1 MTIQGMDAL
10 LKKLRKLPEEVAKV
24 TETAVKMTAV
34 QVCVEYAR
42 ATGPGV
48 NTLSDKPV
56 TDYGRAVKRQIE
68 SVFPSSERPAAVA
81 ALVKRRSEKLYRA
94 YLRAMREASS
104 APTKK
109 QVRSGKLAAPMGKTR
124 EGKLAQARKYLAAA
138 GIRVDELTRAAHDSA
153 RVGPGRSIPKK
164 AEPVAV
170 VNAAR
175 LRVYTREEVRRAG
188 MAKAA
193 WYQAAGMVV
202 KRVRGTA
209 RGQDGRRSYQR
220 FPQSLRKVAQRY
232 PGLGYAEVMGS
243 GMATVVKIASRV
255 KHAPEASDELLMA
268 QGRAIGHEGM
278 ARALAES
285 VRAMNRRL
293 FG

>member
-94 YLRAMREASS
+94 YLRAMRE
-104 APTKK
+104 
-109 QVRSGKLAAPMGKTR
+109 
-124 EGKLAQARKYLAAA
+124 GKLAQARKYLKDA

-209 RGQDGRRSYQR
+209 RGPDGRRSYQR

-232 PGLGYAEVMGS
+232 PGLGYAEVTGS
-243 GMATVVKIASRV
+243 GMETVVKIASRV